1 MRSLTSWLR
10 RAAAPLTAHD
20 ADSRTVQSRGN
31 RHQTRPAPTRAGGP
45 ARMVALLLLGLAVV
59 GGSVLPPTAQVSAQ
73 QDARYFSDTGFR
85 VDNDKVWD
93 YFTKRG
99 GKKTFGLPTSRTFQF
114 MGAPTQFFQRHVLQV
129 TPGGVRPLNLLEQ
142 GLMPYTTFSG
152 STFPAED
159 ASVTGAAPK
168 PGSPTYGADVDKF
181 LDTFA
186 PNTWEGEPVKFA
198 DTFSG
203 TVTLG
208 DAFPDGGG
216 NAGLLMLLNL
226 EIWGLPTSKPARDPA
241 NGNFVYL
248 RFQRGIMHY
257 DANCKCTQ
265 GLLLADALKSILTG
279 DNLPDD
285 LAAQA
290 ADSPLRG
297 QYDMDIHNGPLRTG
311 LPGGIELANAFRP
324 SLDTAVAGTPP
335 ALEPAQSA
343 QSGSVAKPG
352 TPPTGQSG
360 NQPAPSP
367 TKAPSAPPS
376 GDPKRFLPTEAEAG
390 KGANEESKQSKNG
403 SDSRMVWASNRIE
416 RERTNANLNSG
427 PVTIAAKAIIAADV
441 ETARKI
447 LEEEA
452 KLNDKFPEA
461 NDKVGGLFEFNI
473 EGDQDVGEDAAGRS
487 ACVAKGCDAKE
498 DDNQIHRRMVFRVD
512 RYVGVVY
519 TFGLS
524 APEGNTQAYSRL
536 FAEHMVKR
544 MRSTL

>member
-1 MRSLTSWLR
+1 M
-10 RAAAPLTAHD
+10 
-20 ADSRTVQSRGN
+20 
-31 RHQTRPAPTRAGGP
+31 
-45 ARMVALLLLGLAVV
+45 ALLVLALAVI

-85 VDNDKVWD
+85 IDNDKVWD

-159 ASVTGAAPK
+159 TGVTGGAPK
-168 PGSPTYGADVDKF
+168 PGSPTYGADVDTY
-181 LDTFA
+181 LDSFA
-186 PNTWEGEPVKFA
+186 PNTWEGAPVKFA

-257 DANCKCTQ
+257 DANCTCTQ
-265 GLLLADALKSILTG
+265 GLLLADALKSIITG

-290 ADSPLRG
+290 AESPLRG
-297 QYDMDIHNGPLRTG
+297 QYNMDIHNGPLRTG

-335 ALEPAQSA
+335 ALEPARMA
-343 QSGSVAKPG
+343 QSGPAPKPG
-352 TPPTGQSG
+352 SQSG
-360 NQPAPSP
+360 NQPAPAP
-367 TKAPSAPPS
+367 TKAPSGPPS
-376 GDPKRFLPTEAEAG
+376 GDPKVFLAREAEAG

-416 RERTNANLNSG
+416 RERTNANYNSG
-427 PVTIAAKAIIAADV
+427 PVSIASKAIIAADV
-441 ETARKI
+441 DTARKI
-447 LEEEA
+447 LDEEA
-452 KLNDKFPEA
+452 KLNEKFPEA
-461 NDKVGGLFEFNI
+461 NDKVGGLFDFNV
-473 EGDQDVGEDAAGRS
+473 EADQDVGEDAKGRS
-487 ACVAKGCDAKE
+487 ACVAKGCDSKD

-519 TFGLS
+519 TFGMDY
-524 APEGNTQAYSRL
+524 PEGNTQAYTRL

-544 MRSTL
+544 MRGAL